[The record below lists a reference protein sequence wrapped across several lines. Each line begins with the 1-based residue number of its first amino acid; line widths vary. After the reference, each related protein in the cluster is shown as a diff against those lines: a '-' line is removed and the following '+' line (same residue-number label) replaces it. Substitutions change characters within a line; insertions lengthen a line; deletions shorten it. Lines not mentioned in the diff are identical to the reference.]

1 MRGQE
6 ELSSRKKAIIETKC
20 PSLMD
25 KLNLGCGFDHRDGYL
40 NSDSFY
46 ECKPDVLI
54 NIEETPWAFRDNAF
68 QHILLK
74 HVLEHVGQNYSG
86 FKAIM
91 QELYRITTN
100 QGTIEIHIPHF
111 RHDSFWSDPTHV
123 RAFTLSTFQ
132 MMSKA
137 LNDEWIKRRANVSMI
152 AYDMNVNFEA
162 VKAIQVYDDHWA
174 QKKQNGSI
182 SDEELLAYSD
192 EKWNVLK
199 ELQITI
205 KAIKP
210 F

>member
-1 MRGQE
+1 MN
-6 ELSSRKKAIIETKC
+6 
-20 PSLMD
+20 

-40 NSDSFY
+40 NADSFQ

-54 NIEETPWAFRDNAF
+54 NIEETPWAFRDNAY

-74 HVLEHVGQNYSG
+74 HVLEHVGQSYSS

-91 QELYRITTN
+91 QELYRITAN

-111 RHDSFWSDPTHV
+111 RHDTFWSDPTHV
-123 RAFTLSTFQ
+123 RAFTLLTFQ

-137 LNDEWIKRRANVSMI
+137 QNDEWIQKRANYSMI
-152 AYDMNVNFEA
+152 AYDMNVNFE
-162 VKAIQVYDDHWA
+162 VIKAIQVYDNHWV
-174 QKKQNGSI
+174 QKKENGSI
-182 SDEELLAYSD
+182 SDEELSVYSH
-192 EKWNVLK
+192 EKWNVVK